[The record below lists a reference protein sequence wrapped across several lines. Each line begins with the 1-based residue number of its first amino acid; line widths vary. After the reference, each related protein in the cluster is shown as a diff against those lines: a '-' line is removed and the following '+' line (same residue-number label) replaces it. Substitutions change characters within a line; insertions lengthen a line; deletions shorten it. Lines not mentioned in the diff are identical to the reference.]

1 MGVMGFVLMRELLIN
16 FAQGLS
22 TGWLDSHLSRLLAP
36 LFWVENDV
44 WAGMKGTEKGDAKA
58 GKPLCSAQHGS
69 V

>member
-36 LFWVENDV
+36 LFGWKMTC
-44 WAGMKGTEKGDAKA
+44 GLG
-58 GKPLCSAQHGS
+58 
-69 V
+69 